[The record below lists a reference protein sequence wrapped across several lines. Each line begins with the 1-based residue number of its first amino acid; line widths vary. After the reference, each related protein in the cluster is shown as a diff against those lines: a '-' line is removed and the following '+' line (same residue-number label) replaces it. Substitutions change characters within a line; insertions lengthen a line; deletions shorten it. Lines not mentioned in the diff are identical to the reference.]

1 MERADVDFPIAD
13 QFPIFPPYCFNQTRS
28 MVFIMEN
35 NSFFPGSP
43 CIDACFFF
51 RTFIFYYFFFSIK
64 IARNRSNRCLHVRY
78 NVLYNNS
85 LPWFRSI
92 SKKIPSSSPSPLI
105 LPKFAD
111 SLFVFLSSFP
121 PRWTKFQAVLLTR
134 SSDSKREKRIPHCIP
149 LR

>member
-51 RTFIFYYFFFSIK
+51 RTFIFYYFFFPLK
-64 IARNRSNRCLHVRY
+64 LHVIDRTAAY
-78 NVLYNNS
+78 TCGTRTLQQ
-85 LPWFRSI
+85 L
-92 SKKIPSSSPSPLI
+92 SPLVSI
-105 LPKFAD
+105 YLEKNSFIIPLPSHPSQICGFSFCF
-111 SLFVFLSSFP
+111 SLFFP
-121 PRWTKFQAVLLTR
+121 HTVGTKFQAVLLTR